1 MSMVSMKGA
10 GNTKASQ
17 KAAAILNSQQNRN
30 STMQVKKGSVDLG
43 SDGMQRRSDG
53 LIHFP
58 AK

>member
-17 KAAAILNSQQNRN
+17 KAAAILNSQQNRH

-53 LIHFP
+53 LLHL
-58 AK
+58 